1 MVSAFGDQPSPANQ
15 IIAGGR
21 AIAWPNLEWHRRGA
35 SARIRQFPQAAP
47 GLPLTCLTA
56 TQKRLMSRLPGTRY
70 TPPGATT
77 SASWAGVYESM
88 RSPWL
93 GHRWGSLYG
102 REKEARRSLPG
113 GPVTQECHQ
122 ALPVSGP
129 ARFLCRRLI
138 RAGGK

>member
-102 REKEARRSLPG
+102 REKEA
-113 GPVTQECHQ
+113 
-122 ALPVSGP
+122 
-129 ARFLCRRLI
+129 
-138 RAGGK
+138 